1 MTHPHPHPRMLPH
14 TRTPTHHTVPR
25 IFKLLDEEHYASTQ
39 KIPPGAD
46 QRLMSTHF
54 SHMNLGIDNDF
65 LGDGDRPHSL
75 SRWTATIVDATQTGI
90 FFVQVHCGPDYP
102 AQPPSVKFS
111 SKVNMDGVDART
123 GAVDGRVILR
133 RAGFRWTP
141 KSCIIDF
148 VAVLRQ
154 QLLVALSS
162 KPQPPSDPPF
172 APWPKR

>member
-1 MTHPHPHPRMLPH
+1 
-14 TRTPTHHTVPR
+14 
-25 IFKLLDEEHYASTQ
+25 
-39 KIPPGAD
+39 
-46 QRLMSTHF
+46 
-54 SHMNLGIDNDF
+54 
-65 LGDGDRPHSL
+65 
-75 SRWTATIVDATQTGI
+75 VDATQTGI